1 MLAQLSS
8 LDNTAGRVIVQLRTT
23 PHQAPGRGT
32 PPLPRTPYAGRA
44 AGLAERRGRLPCWA
58 CSGAAAAA
66 VQQPLQQPRQ
76 CKLWAGRWRWST
88 HCTDREQFLS
98 PTRIAQCLTSYRHII
113 GITRLQSR
121 PRGLFSARPHTHRHQ
136 PCPSRPPS
144 LLPRVGSKSTWVR
157 TRSFAC
163 STVSQTAVDGFRGD
177 ETAETVALRWRVL
190 SVVIH

>member
-1 MLAQLSS
+1 M
-8 LDNTAGRVIVQLRTT
+8 AG
-23 PHQAPGRGT
+23 
-32 PPLPRTPYAGRA
+32 
-44 AGLAERRGRLPCWA
+44 RRGRLPCCWA

-76 CKLWAGRWRWST
+76 CKLCAGRWRWST

-113 GITRLQSR
+113 GITRLYN
-121 PRGLFSARPHTHRHQ
+121 PAHVGCSAPAPTHTATSHA
-136 PCPSRPPS
+136 PLV
-144 LLPRVGSKSTWVR
+144 LLPSCHVHVGSKSTWVR

-163 STVSQTAVDGFRGD
+163 STVSQTVVDGFRGD

-190 SVVIH
+190 SVVIHQKIRPHHFAGRTRLQARIHVRHCSS

>member
-1 MLAQLSS
+1 MARSALEISPGGPARS
-8 LDNTAGRVIVQLRTT
+8 AGCIRATR
-23 PHQAPGRGT
+23 
-32 PPLPRTPYAGRA
+32 AGRA
-44 AGLAERRGRLPCWA
+44 GSPGHPNGPQGRFY
-58 CSGAAAAA
+58 
-66 VQQPLQQPRQ
+66 
-76 CKLWAGRWRWST
+76 T